1 MCNKQ
6 VDELAAGL
14 LELGMKP
21 GDRLC
26 LMGSNSVEWEITF
39 LASIKAG
46 LITVINFFNY
56 QKIFFKFA
64 PN

>member
-1 MCNKQ
+1 MCVYTTNK

-14 LELGMKP
+14 LEIGMKP

-26 LMGSNSVEWEITF
+26 LMGSNSVEWEITL

-46 LITVINFFNY
+46 IIAVSLISNLCIPT
-56 QKIFFKFA
+56 
-64 PN
+64 